1 MPAHRPAAAA
11 ALATAVGLLTALGTA
26 GCGGSSGGGSAAGTG
41 QDPAAVSAVP
51 SSPGASGS
59 ASASASGSASSSAA
73 AGLAVPGIPDP
84 CSLLSASQIVK
95 VAHLPAST
103 RTGAVASATGGR
115 SCQYN
120 QGHPSQVT
128 VSLTPVSKAGFDA
141 FRQLAQGVTDLPGI
155 GQEAYKSSQTPGV
168 VDVYKNGFDLN
179 VYVIHADTSD
189 SASADAKALA
199 VLLAAKVPSSS

>member
-11 ALATAVGLLTALGTA
+11 ALATAVGLLTVLGTA
-26 GCGGSSGGGSAAGTG
+26 ACGGSSGGGSAAGTSP
-41 QDPAAVSAVP
+41 DATAVPGGP
-51 SSPGASGS
+51 SSPGVSG
-59 ASASASGSASSSAA
+59 SASGSAGASSAPPSAA

-84 CSLLSASQIVK
+84 CSLLPAATIIK

-103 RTGAVASATGGR
+103 RTGAVASAAGGR

-168 VDVYKNGFDLN
+168 VDVFKSGFDLN

-199 VLLAAKVPSSS
+199 VLLAAKVGAS